1 VLSNPRRGIRFEVDR
16 DSVRGLGRRLIDVD
30 ASFLQQCVGNLLDNA
45 AKYAYPDTRAEIRVD
60 TTPTHMNVT
69 VASTGLPL
77 SPRDALRCLQRNWR
91 GDIARSATGEG
102 SGIGLWIVDSLMTAM
117 GGRVTVQ
124 PVDDLTTVRLKLP
137 LV

>member
-1 VLSNPRRGIRFEVDR
+1 MRTFNFGPVV
-16 DSVRGLGRRLIDVD
+16 
-30 ASFLQQCVGNLLDNA
+30 
-45 AKYAYPDTRAEIRVD
+45 
-60 TTPTHMNVT
+60 

-91 GDIARSATGEG
+91 GDIARAATGEG